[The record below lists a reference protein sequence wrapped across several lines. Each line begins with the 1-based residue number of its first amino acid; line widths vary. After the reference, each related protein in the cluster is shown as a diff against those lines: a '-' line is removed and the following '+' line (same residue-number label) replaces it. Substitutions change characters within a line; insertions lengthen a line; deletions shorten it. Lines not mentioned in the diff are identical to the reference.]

1 MIDAIDRK
9 ILNILRNNARVPN
22 AEIARTISMAPSAVL
37 ERIRKLERRGVI
49 ERYEARI
56 NPKAAGLGLTA
67 YTFVHVEEGVGTL
80 DTGQKLAALPEVLET
95 HYTAGQAAYLVKV
108 RVADTEAL
116 ADFLQRIGKIPG
128 VRDTNSTI
136 VLRTI
141 KETSSIPLPSPS
153 DDTD

>member
-1 MIDAIDRK
+1 MIDAVDRK

-22 AEIARTISMAPSAVL
+22 AEIARTIGMAPSAVL

-49 ERYEARI
+49 ERYEARVS
-56 NPKAAGLGLTA
+56 PKAVGLGLTA
-67 YTFVHVEEGVGTL
+67 FTFVHVEEGVGTM

-108 RVADTEAL
+108 RVANTEAL
-116 ADFLQRIGKIPG
+116 AEFLQRIGKIPG
-128 VRDTNSTI
+128 VRDSNSTI

-141 KETSSIPLPSPS
+141 KETASIPLAAPPE
-153 DDTD
+153 D